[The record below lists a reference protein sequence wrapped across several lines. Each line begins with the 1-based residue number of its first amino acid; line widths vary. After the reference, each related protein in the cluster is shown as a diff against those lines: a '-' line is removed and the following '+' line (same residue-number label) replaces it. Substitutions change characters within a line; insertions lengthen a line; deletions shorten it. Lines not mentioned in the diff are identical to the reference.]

1 MTAFSQAWTLL
12 KQRGHAP
19 LRQEY
24 EDPQDYL
31 SDDELAHEG
40 LPVEAK
46 DIPLEYDPRIEE
58 QQGRA
63 AEEIEAE
70 GIDLPKY
77 PYGEPSVRV
86 SAVPPAN
93 VGRAGSIMGE
103 GRPNLK
109 ELYFGNNTQT
119 PAAKNEFITADDFM
133 KPPVQKSFDE
143 AWNILKFG
151 YPAGYDMP
159 EEVRAR
165 HNIQPTDPSE
175 QVVDNVSVDVDGRN
189 FEVPVNAGGLVP
201 QSVNQTAL
209 DEMRRMEALLDKY
222 YKRENNDQLKIRS
235 DQLAQTPLGQAL
247 TAARAKEPQPLQ
259 FDQ

>member
-1 MTAFSQAWTLL
+1 MAGAFNNAWTLL
-12 KQRGHAP
+12 KQRGYAP
-19 LRQEY
+19 LRQES
-24 EDPQDYL
+24 EDSQDYL
-31 SDDELAHEG
+31 SDDE
-40 LPVEAK
+40 
-46 DIPLEYDPRIEE
+46 YNPRIEE

-77 PYGEPSVRV
+77 PYGEPIVRV

-93 VGRAGSIMGE
+93 VGRAGSMGE

-133 KPPVQKSFDE
+133 KPPVQKSFDK
-143 AWNILKFG
+143 AWDILKFG
-151 YPAGYDMP
+151 YPAGYDVP

-201 QSVNQTAL
+201 QSVNQAAL

-247 TAARAKEPQPLQ
+247 TAARAKEPQPLNFTPTGEQ
-259 FDQ
+259 Q